1 MKLEKYDILLMILF
15 ISTPL
20 IDIINGLLKITNH
33 STDISIGQISRII
46 IIIILLGILF
56 KEKYFVKKKLNILI
70 VFIIIFFVSLLFQFF
85 YNRELYSFLK
95 EAIIVSKF
103 MLIVII
109 IETVSFLGKNKL
121 ISKNIIGNIFLGMSI
136 IVPLTLIIPYIF
148 NWGTNVY
155 SNGGGYKGFYYAN
168 NDLSIVLIT
177 LFIYCLHNMIF
188 NKKKI
193 FILLTLM
200 TLISNIMIGS
210 KTNLVMPIPIIIFYV
225 AFAIKNNAINLNKK
239 KVSIFIFIL
248 FLVLIT
254 CSFVFED
261 ILRKTID
268 RQIHFMNDLDLTS
281 YLFSNRN
288 YYLSVAWEK
297 FIDSKNIIYNFI
309 FGAGFYT
316 RSLEWGRGLLIE
328 MDFFDTFFSYG
339 ILGTSFIYGYLI
351 NIFYK
356 GCKNYYFGQ
365 VLYIVSFLA
374 IFLFSFSAGHVLY
387 SAFSGTIFAL
397 VCAKLKM

>member
-1 MKLEKYDILLMILF
+1 MLR
-15 ISTPL
+15 
-20 IDIINGLLKITNH
+20 KI
-33 STDISIGQISRII
+33 
-46 IIIILLGILF
+46 
-56 KEKYFVKKKLNILI
+56 KYFNSIYNYI
-70 VFIIIFFVSLLFQFF
+70 FVSLLFQFF